1 MQKRAVP
8 LQRQDLLDT
17 KSYVISAEA
26 HVKNK
31 SSKVFLVLKH
41 SVKCQLAKKWWCMS
55 MQGTLTEGEGSV
67 RLASSLI

>member
-8 LQRQDLLDT
+8 LQRQDLFDT

-31 SSKVFLVLKH
+31 SSKVFVDAKTF
-41 SVKCQLAKKWWCMS
+41 CQMS
-55 MQGTLTEGEGSV
+55 IGQKVVMHVHAGNSY
-67 RLASSLI
+67 